1 MKLPLRQREA
11 RNNGQIAGRKI
22 HKPALFAS
30 LAPSVKHGITLDQ
43 SYNETKFSVPFGFY
57 LIMAAQF
64 FSALADN
71 ALLIAAIA
79 ALREMQAPSEYE
91 PLLKTFFTLSYVLLA
106 AFVGAF
112 ADSMPKWRVM
122 FISNSIKIVGCS
134 MMFYGAHPL
143 LAYAVVGLGAAAY
156 SPAKYGILTEY
167 LPHRLLV
174 VANGWIEG
182 LTVGAIILGVVI
194 GGTLIRPEVA
204 QHLLAFD
211 FPLLDT
217 GVDTVGEMALSI
229 VAILYIIAAVFN
241 LYVPDTGVDH
251 KPLKKNPFYLI
262 HEFNHCLA
270 LLWRDKLGQISL
282 AVTTLFWGAGATLQ
296 FIVIK
301 WSEVALNL
309 DLSKASLLQGVVAV
323 GVAVGAIVAAR
334 FITLRKSVRVIP
346 LGIAM
351 GVIVLLMNFVQTLW
365 LAIPLLILIGALSGF
380 FVVPMNALL
389 QHRGHILMGAGH
401 SIAVQNFNENL
412 SILIMTGLYFV
423 MIKIDLSIYWVV
435 TMFGLFVSG
444 LMYLIRQRHFA
455 NQKLQDDVQHLD
467 DSAHH

>member
-1 MKLPLRQREA
+1 M
-11 RNNGQIAGRKI
+11 
-22 HKPALFAS
+22 
-30 LAPSVKHGITLDQ
+30 
-43 SYNETKFSVPFGFY
+43 PFGFY
-57 LIMAAQF
+57 IIMAAQF

-79 ALREMQAPSEYE
+79 TLREMHAPSEYE
-91 PLLKTFFTLSYVLLA
+91 PLLKTFFTVSYVALA

-122 FISNSIKIVGCS
+122 FISNAIKIVGCS
-134 MMFYGAHPL
+134 MMFFGAHPL
-143 LAYAVVGLGAAAY
+143 VAYAVVGLGAAAY

-194 GGTLIRPEVA
+194 GGMLIKPDIA
-204 QHLLAFD
+204 HMLLSFD
-211 FPLLDT
+211 VPLIDT
-217 GVDTVGEMALSI
+217 GINTPVEMSISI
-229 VAILYIIAAVFN
+229 VGVLYVVAALFN

-251 KPLKKNPFYLI
+251 KPLKKNPYYLAR
-262 HEFNHCLA
+262 EFKHCFS
-270 LLWRDKLGQISL
+270 LLWRDRLGQISL

-301 WSEVALNL
+301 WAEVALGL
-309 DLSKASLLQGVVAV
+309 DLSKSSMLQGVVAV
-323 GVAVGAIVAAR
+323 GVAIGAIVAAR
-334 FITLRKSVRVIP
+334 LITLRKSVRVIP

-351 GVIVLLMNFVQTLW
+351 GLIVLTMNFVREVW
-365 LAIPLLILIGALSGF
+365 LAVPLLILIGALSGF

-412 SILIMTGLYFV
+412 SILVMTGLYYL
-423 MIKIDLSIYWVV
+423 MIRMDVSIYIVV
-435 TMFGLFVSG
+435 TLFGLCVSG
-444 LMYLIRQRHFA
+444 LMHVIRQRHLA
-455 NQKLQDDVQHLD
+455 NQRNHDDVRHLD
-467 DSAHH
+467 DSVHH

>member
-1 MKLPLRQREA
+1 M
-11 RNNGQIAGRKI
+11 
-22 HKPALFAS
+22 
-30 LAPSVKHGITLDQ
+30 
-43 SYNETKFSVPFGFY
+43 PFGFY

-79 ALREMQAPSEYE
+79 SLREMHAPTAYE
-91 PLLKTFFTLSYVLLA
+91 PLLKTFFTLSYVVLA

-122 FISNSIKIVGCS
+122 FISNTIKIVGCG
-134 MMFYGAHPL
+134 MMFFGAHPL

-167 LPHRLLV
+167 LPHRQLV

-194 GGTLIRPEVA
+194 GGTLIKPDVA
-204 QHLLAFD
+204 ASLLTFD
-211 FPLLDT
+211 FPLIDT
-217 GVDTVGEMALSI
+217 GVDTVGEMALCF
-229 VAILYIIAAVFN
+229 VAGFYILASLFN

-251 KPLKKNPFYLI
+251 KPLKKNPFYLL
-262 HEFNHCLA
+262 HEFGHCLK

-301 WSEVALNL
+301 WAEMSLQL
-309 DLSKASLLQGVVAV
+309 DLSKSSMLQGVVAI
-323 GVAVGAIVAAR
+323 GVALGAIVAAKM
-334 FITLRKSVRVIP
+334 ITLRKSVRVIP

-351 GVIVLLMNFVQTLW
+351 GIIVLVMNFVGELW
-365 LAIPLLILIGALSGF
+365 IAVPLLILIGGLSGF

-412 SILIMTGLYFV
+412 SILAMTGLYYLMV
-423 MIKIDLSIYWVV
+423 RADMSIYVV
-435 TMFGLFVSG
+435 ITLFGLFVSG
-444 LMYLIRQRHFA
+444 AMYLVKCRHEDNQRQH
-455 NQKLQDDVQHLD
+455 DDVAHLD
-467 DSAHH
+467 DGAHH